1 MIAVGAA
8 ALGTALAGTAW
19 AFEDAEPPEAEAL
32 AARYGA
38 LTATGAPDIS
48 PDGQHLARRVA
59 YEGRYVL
66 RIEAADGSA
75 PVLWAPAEDA
85 ELDAFHW
92 TGDGNLL
99 VVTTRLAATAKRS
112 LDPDGKR
119 SKRYIAIFEER
130 RPQVVTPKGQTVASL
145 TFRRLGQIDVF

>member
-1 MIAVGAA
+1 MGSTWRAASPTRGATSC
-8 ALGTALAGTAW
+8 GSRRRTA
-19 AFEDAEPPEAEAL
+19 
-32 AARYGA
+32 
-38 LTATGAPDIS
+38 
-48 PDGQHLARRVA
+48 
-59 YEGRYVL
+59 
-66 RIEAADGSA
+66 A
-75 PVLWAPAEDA
+75 PVLWAPAQDA